1 MNKIKSMI
9 QTQIDD
15 YRVLMRSV
23 PPLVMMFLAISTTL
37 MNLMAQKELLNISW
51 LALDC
56 GFLLSWLSFLCMD
69 MLTKRF
75 GAKAAIQLS
84 LTSVAVSLFVSLVLF
99 VTSIVGNNWS
109 AAYNYE
115 NGDIVNAALNE
126 TFGGT
131 WYVIAGS
138 MIAFAVASIV
148 NAVVNESIGK
158 MTKKNNFRSFALRS
172 YVSTA
177 IGQFVDNFVFATVV
191 SKVFFGWTWQQVFF
205 CSIAGAVAELISEVI
220 FSPVGFKVCRKWEKH
235 NVGHEYLDYVNS
247 KT

>member
-84 LTSVAVSLFVSLVLF
+84 LTSVMVSLFVSLVLF
-99 VTSIVGNNWS
+99 VTSVVGNNWS

-115 NGDIVNAALNE
+115 NNDIINAALNE

-138 MIAFAVASIV
+138 MIAFAVAAIV

-158 MTKKNNFRSFALRS
+158 MTKKNNFKSFALRS

-205 CSIAGAVAELISEVI
+205 CSIAGAVAELVSEII

-247 KT
+247 KV

>member
-1 MNKIKSMI
+1 
-9 QTQIDD
+9 
-15 YRVLMRSV
+15 
-23 PPLVMMFLAISTTL
+23 MMFLAISTTL
-37 MNLMAQKELLNISW
+37 MNLMVEKELFNISW

-84 LTSVAVSLFVSLVLF
+84 LTSVMVSLFVSLVLF
-99 VTSIVGNNWS
+99 VTSVVGNNWS

-115 NGDIVNAALNE
+115 NGDIVNAALDE

-138 MIAFAVASIV
+138 MIAFAVAAIV

-158 MTKKNNFRSFALRS
+158 MTKKNNFGSFALRS

-205 CSIAGAVAELISEVI
+205 CSIAGAVAELVSEVI

-247 KT
+247 KA

>member
-84 LTSVAVSLFVSLVLF
+84 LTSVMVSLFVSLVLF
-99 VTSIVGNNWS
+99 VTSVVGNNWS

-115 NGDIVNAALNE
+115 NNDSINAALNE

-138 MIAFAVASIV
+138 MIAFAVAAIV

-205 CSIAGAVAELISEVI
+205 CSIAGAIAELVSEII

-247 KT
+247 KA

>member
-99 VTSIVGNNWS
+99 VTSVVGNNWS

-138 MIAFAVASIV
+138 MIAFAVAAIV

-177 IGQFVDNFVFATVV
+177 IGQFIDNFVFATVV

-247 KT
+247 KA

>member
-84 LTSVAVSLFVSLVLF
+84 LTSVMVSLFVSLVLF
-99 VTSIVGNNWS
+99 VTSVVGNNWS

-115 NGDIVNAALNE
+115 NNDNINAALNE

-138 MIAFAVASIV
+138 MIAFAVAAIV

-247 KT
+247 KA

>member
-99 VTSIVGNNWS
+99 VTSVVGNNWS

-115 NGDIVNAALNE
+115 NSDIVNAALNE

-138 MIAFAVASIV
+138 MIAFAVAAIV

-158 MTKKNNFRSFALRS
+158 LSKKNTFGTFALRS

-205 CSIAGAVAELISEVI
+205 CSIAGAVAELVSEII

-247 KT
+247 KA

>member
-138 MIAFAVASIV
+138 MIAFAVASIM

-158 MTKKNNFRSFALRS
+158 MTKKNNFGSFALRS

-205 CSIAGAVAELISEVI
+205 CSIAGAVAELVSEII

-247 KT
+247 KA

>member
-84 LTSVAVSLFVSLVLF
+84 LTSVMVSLFVSLVLF
-99 VTSIVGNNWS
+99 VTSVVGNNWS

-115 NGDIVNAALNE
+115 NNDIINAALNE

-138 MIAFAVASIV
+138 MIAFAVAAIV

-205 CSIAGAVAELISEVI
+205 CSIAGAVAELVSEII

-247 KT
+247 KA

>member
-99 VTSIVGNNWS
+99 VTSVVGNNWS

-138 MIAFAVASIV
+138 MIAFAVAAIV

-158 MTKKNNFRSFALRS
+158 MTKKNNFGSFALRS

-205 CSIAGAVAELISEVI
+205 CSIAGAVAELVSEVI

-247 KT
+247 KA

>member
-99 VTSIVGNNWS
+99 VTSVVGNNWS

-115 NGDIVNAALNE
+115 NNDIINAALNE

-138 MIAFAVASIV
+138 MIAFAVAAIV

-205 CSIAGAVAELISEVI
+205 CSIAGAVAELVSEIV

-247 KT
+247 KA

>member
-99 VTSIVGNNWS
+99 VTSVVGNNWS

-115 NGDIVNAALNE
+115 NNDTINAALNE

-138 MIAFAVASIV
+138 MIAFAVAAIV

-247 KT
+247 KA

>member
-138 MIAFAVASIV
+138 MIAFAVAAIV

-205 CSIAGAVAELISEVI
+205 CSIAGAVAELVSEII

-247 KT
+247 KA

>member
-1 MNKIKSMI
+1 MSKIKSMI

-99 VTSIVGNNWS
+99 VTSVVGNNWS

-138 MIAFAVASIV
+138 MIAFAVAAIV

-205 CSIAGAVAELISEVI
+205 CSIAGAVAELVSEII

-247 KT
+247 KA

>member
-99 VTSIVGNNWS
+99 VTSVVGNNWS

-115 NGDIVNAALNE
+115 NTDIINAALNE

-138 MIAFAVASIV
+138 MIAFAVAAIV

-205 CSIAGAVAELISEVI
+205 CSIAGAVAELVSEII

-247 KT
+247 KA

>member
-56 GFLLSWLSFLCMD
+56 GFLLSWLSFLYMD

-84 LTSVAVSLFVSLVLF
+84 LTSVMVSLFVSLVLF
-99 VTSIVGNNWS
+99 VTSVVGNNWS

-115 NGDIVNAALNE
+115 NNDSINAALNE

-138 MIAFAVASIV
+138 MIAFAVAAIV

-158 MTKKNNFRSFALRS
+158 MTKKNNFRLFALRS

-205 CSIAGAVAELISEVI
+205 CSIAGAVAELVSEII

-247 KT
+247 KA

>member
-99 VTSIVGNNWS
+99 VTSVVGNNWS

-138 MIAFAVASIV
+138 MIAFAVASVV

-158 MTKKNNFRSFALRS
+158 LSKKNTFGTFALRS

-205 CSIAGAVAELISEVI
+205 CSIAGAVAELVSEII

-247 KT
+247 KA

>member
-99 VTSIVGNNWS
+99 VTSVVGNNWS

-247 KT
+247 KA

>member
-99 VTSIVGNNWS
+99 VTSVVGNNWS

-115 NGDIVNAALNE
+115 NNDIINVALNE

-138 MIAFAVASIV
+138 MIAFAVAAIV

-247 KT
+247 KA

>member
-99 VTSIVGNNWS
+99 VTSVVGNNWS

-205 CSIAGAVAELISEVI
+205 CSIAGAVAELVSEII

-247 KT
+247 KA

>member
-84 LTSVAVSLFVSLVLF
+84 LTSVMVSLFVSLVLF
-99 VTSIVGNNWS
+99 VTSVVGNNWS

-115 NGDIVNAALNE
+115 NNDSINAALNE

-138 MIAFAVASIV
+138 MIAFAVAAIV

-177 IGQFVDNFVFATVV
+177 IGQFVDNFVFATVI

-205 CSIAGAVAELISEVI
+205 CSIAGAVAELVSEII

-247 KT
+247 KA

>member
-99 VTSIVGNNWS
+99 VTSVVGNNWS

-115 NGDIVNAALNE
+115 NNDIINAALNE

-138 MIAFAVASIV
+138 MIAFAVAAIV

-247 KT
+247 KA

>member
-9 QTQIDD
+9 QTQIED

>member
-99 VTSIVGNNWS
+99 VTSVVGNNWS

-138 MIAFAVASIV
+138 MIAFAVAAIV

-247 KT
+247 KA

>member
-84 LTSVAVSLFVSLVLF
+84 LTSVAVSLFISLVLF
-99 VTSIVGNNWS
+99 VTSVVGNNWS

-115 NGDIVNAALNE
+115 NSDIVNAALNE

-148 NAVVNESIGK
+148 NAVVNEGIGK
-158 MTKKNNFRSFALRS
+158 MTKKNTFGSFALRS

-205 CSIAGAVAELISEVI
+205 CSIAGAVAELISEII

-247 KT
+247 KA

>member
-84 LTSVAVSLFVSLVLF
+84 LTSVMVSLFVSLVLF

-109 AAYNYE
+109 AAYNYG
-115 NGDIVNAALNE
+115 NSNIVNAALNE

-138 MIAFAVASIV
+138 MIAFAVAAIV

-158 MTKKNNFRSFALRS
+158 MTKKNNFGSFALRS

-205 CSIAGAVAELISEVI
+205 CSIAGAVAELVSEII

-247 KT
+247 KA

>member
-99 VTSIVGNNWS
+99 VTSAVGNNWS

-158 MTKKNNFRSFALRS
+158 MTKKNSFGSFALRS

-191 SKVFFGWTWQQVFF
+191 SKVFFGWTWQQVLF

-247 KT
+247 KA

>member
-9 QTQIDD
+9 QTQIED

-84 LTSVAVSLFVSLVLF
+84 LTSVMVSLFVSLVLF
-99 VTSIVGNNWS
+99 VTSVVGKNWS

-115 NGDIVNAALNE
+115 NNDSINAALNE

-138 MIAFAVASIV
+138 MIAFAVAAIV

-247 KT
+247 KA

>member
-99 VTSIVGNNWS
+99 VTSDLGNNWR

-205 CSIAGAVAELISEVI
+205 CSIAGAVAELVSEVI

-247 KT
+247 KA

>member
-84 LTSVAVSLFVSLVLF
+84 LTSVMVSLFVSLVLF
-99 VTSIVGNNWS
+99 VTSVVGNNWS

-115 NGDIVNAALNE
+115 NSDIVNAALNE

-138 MIAFAVASIV
+138 MIAFAVAAIV

-158 MTKKNNFRSFALRS
+158 VTKKNNFGSFALRS

-205 CSIAGAVAELISEVI
+205 CSIAGAVAELVSEII

-247 KT
+247 KA

>member
-84 LTSVAVSLFVSLVLF
+84 LTSVMVSLFVSLVLF
-99 VTSIVGNNWS
+99 VTSVVGNNWS

-115 NGDIVNAALNE
+115 NSDIVNAALNE

-138 MIAFAVASIV
+138 MIAFAVAAIV

-158 MTKKNNFRSFALRS
+158 MTKKNNFGSFALRS

-205 CSIAGAVAELISEVI
+205 CSIAGAVAELVSEII

-247 KT
+247 KA

>member
-84 LTSVAVSLFVSLVLF
+84 LTSVMVSLFVSLVLF
-99 VTSIVGNNWS
+99 VTSVVGNNWS

-115 NGDIVNAALNE
+115 NNDIINAALNE

-138 MIAFAVASIV
+138 MIAFAVAAIV

-205 CSIAGAVAELISEVI
+205 CSIAGAVAELVSEII
-220 FSPVGFKVCRKWEKH
+220 FSPVGFKVCRRWEKH

-247 KT
+247 KA

>member
-99 VTSIVGNNWS
+99 VTSVVGNNWS

-138 MIAFAVASIV
+138 MIAFAVAAIV

-191 SKVFFGWTWQQVFF
+191 SKIFFGWTWQQVFF

-247 KT
+247 KA

>member
-84 LTSVAVSLFVSLVLF
+84 LTSVMVSLFVSLVLF
-99 VTSIVGNNWS
+99 VTSVVGNNWS

-115 NGDIVNAALNE
+115 NGDIVNAALDE

-138 MIAFAVASIV
+138 MIAFAVAAIV

-158 MTKKNNFRSFALRS
+158 MTKKNNFGSFALRS

-205 CSIAGAVAELISEVI
+205 CSIAGAVAELVSEVI

-247 KT
+247 KA

>member
-84 LTSVAVSLFVSLVLF
+84 LTSVMVSLFVSLVLF

-109 AAYNYE
+109 AAYNYG
-115 NGDIVNAALNE
+115 NSNIVNAALNE

-131 WYVIAGS
+131 WYVIAGGI
-138 MIAFAVASIV
+138 M
-148 NAVVNESIGK
+148 K
-158 MTKKNNFRSFALRS
+158 FR
-172 YVSTA
+172 V
-177 IGQFVDNFVFATVV
+177 
-191 SKVFFGWTWQQVFF
+191 
-205 CSIAGAVAELISEVI
+205 
-220 FSPVGFKVCRKWEKH
+220 
-235 NVGHEYLDYVNS
+235 
-247 KT
+247 

>member
-99 VTSIVGNNWS
+99 VTSVVGNNWS

-148 NAVVNESIGK
+148 NALVNEGIGK
-158 MTKKNNFRSFALRS
+158 MTKKNNFGSFALRS

-247 KT
+247 KA

>member
-84 LTSVAVSLFVSLVLF
+84 LTSVMVSLFVSLVLF
-99 VTSIVGNNWS
+99 VTSVVGNNWS

-115 NGDIVNAALNE
+115 NNDSINAALNE

-138 MIAFAVASIV
+138 MIAFAVAAIV

-205 CSIAGAVAELISEVI
+205 CSIAGAVAELVSEII

-247 KT
+247 KA

>member
-99 VTSIVGNNWS
+99 VTSVVGNNWS

-205 CSIAGAVAELISEVI
+205 CSIAGAVAELVSEVI

-247 KT
+247 KA

>member
-84 LTSVAVSLFVSLVLF
+84 LTSVMVSLFVSLVLF
-99 VTSIVGNNWS
+99 VTSVVGNNWS

-115 NGDIVNAALNE
+115 SNDIINAALNE

-138 MIAFAVASIV
+138 MIAFAVAAIV

-205 CSIAGAVAELISEVI
+205 CSIAGAVAELVSEII
-220 FSPVGFKVCRKWEKH
+220 FSPVGFKVCRRWEKH

-247 KT
+247 KA

>member
-56 GFLLSWLSFLCMD
+56 GFLLSWLGFLCMD

-99 VTSIVGNNWS
+99 VTSVVGNNWS

-115 NGDIVNAALNE
+115 NNDIINAALNE

-138 MIAFAVASIV
+138 MIAFAVAAIV

-247 KT
+247 KA